1 MAKLDEQISLAEER
15 LRQLKLRQQR
25 SEARQ
30 RALESQRARKA
41 ETRRRFLVGEVVRE
55 RVRDGSLELALLRG
69 WLEQALT
76 RAGDRALFDLPAR
89 SPESPA
95 AAGAGATVRPRGCA
109 DETQPAPG
117 LEGDDGHG
125 VGEIEAAVRG
135 FHGDEQGIRAA
146 DAVQHGAG

>member
-41 ETRRRFLVGEVVRE
+41 ETRRRFLVGEVVLE

-95 AAGAGATVRPRGCA
+95 AAGGA